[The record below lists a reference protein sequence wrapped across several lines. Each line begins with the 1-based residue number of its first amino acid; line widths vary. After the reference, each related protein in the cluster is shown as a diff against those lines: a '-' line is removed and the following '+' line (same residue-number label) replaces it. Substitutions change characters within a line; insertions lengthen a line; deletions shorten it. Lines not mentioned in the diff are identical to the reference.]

1 MPGKKNNIP
10 NSGLVESGSVA
21 PRRLITSRDQSGNT
35 VAPKCISP
43 NLTRIQTRAEHRG
56 TNEDL
61 LKNCLKRKLLNQL
74 SSFNDNLTISR
85 ILMRSEHLLYSDLM
99 AFFSTHT
106 SSSHTVVYELLFD
119 IEINEYLF
127 KTPFQDM
134 NCSIEAAI
142 YLWDA
147 YFNAALPEKCI
158 ELTAEFE
165 PIVEQLTLIG
175 EKIDQAQGNSENNLK
190 LFSKAL
196 TALKETLF
204 KYLTVDSN
212 ALMEKD
218 GQILKSFLA
227 Q

>member
-1 MPGKKNNIP
+1 MSGKKNNIP
-10 NSGLVESGSVA
+10 NSERVQLGGVA

-35 VAPKCISP
+35 VAPKRILP
-43 NLTRIQTRAEHRG
+43 NLERIQIRTKHCA
-56 TNEDL
+56 TSEDL
-61 LKNCLKRKLLNQL
+61 LKNSLKRKLLNQL
-74 SSFNDNLTISR
+74 GSFNDNISVSR

-106 SSSHTVVYELLFD
+106 SSSHSVVYELLFD

-134 NCSIEAAI
+134 NSSIEAAI

-147 YFNAALPEKCI
+147 YFNSALFEKCT

-165 PIVEQLTLIG
+165 LIVERLTLIG

-190 LFSKAL
+190 VFAKAL
-196 TALKETLF
+196 IALKESLF
-204 KYLTVDSN
+204 KYLMGESN
-212 ALMEKD
+212 ALMEKE
-218 GQILKSFLA
+218 GEILKSFLA